1 MGKWQSIDKL
11 FDGLHFDRE
20 VIVLCVRWYSAV
32 GHSGYSAKLW
42 EWTLL
47 CGMASLRHGFDC
59 DG

>member
-32 GHSGYSAKLW
+32 GQQR
-42 EWTLL
+42 LL
-47 CGMASLRHGFDC
+47 CQALGMDLTLRRGVAASRV
-59 DG
+59 